1 MAIRLSGINSGL
13 DTDAIVQELVS
24 AYSLKTQKYEKAQTK
39 LSWKQDVWKNL
50 NTKIYSLYTSAS
62 SMRLSSAYSLKKT
75 TVSDNTKASVTASS
89 TAPIG
94 TQTLEVKKLAQACYM
109 TGAEVSLSD
118 GGKVTGDTKLSELG
132 YTGGATSIEVVRD
145 DGTKGKIEILKSTTV
160 SEFVN
165 ALKENGL
172 NANFDEANQRIFAS
186 AKQAGT
192 ENNFLLMGSDKDGAD
207 ALKLLGLDT
216 ALVNKDGTFT
226 DVGAQYYQVSYDL
239 FAAAKENGKTGISG
253 IQEYIK
259 EQIAE
264 YDLLEAQASACKAR
278 DELYDA
284 LEGLGVRPSLS
295 DLQNQVKVYDTSI
308 TEENKKETFKN
319 YLVSKGVKEDD
330 LGKTITNADGTNTSV
345 LDALYEKS
353 EISSHYANAA
363 SQIQEIF
370 KDIYILDRPS
380 VTDLQN
386 VIKEENVTDA
396 DKDGSI
402 SEAEKKDALKT
413 YIEKQTGQKDIDIDN
428 LYTSL
433 TTLEDAG
440 VNGTNISSIRNEIS
454 DTLNGLLPLD
464 NLQAKLTGSTDAEK
478 IASLMGYFKNDLNV
492 DESKINLMSN
502 DDWLKIIDNLET
514 IDLYEN
520 PASAT
525 KLYDS
530 ALSQLDELFANE
542 TDSTRP
548 TIEKL
553 QTELAGVSS
562 DKQVAVLADYLNKY
576 HLSTDLNTEDEET
589 KKKLENLLSDLNKI
603 KDFIP
608 TEERE
613 AYENIDS
620 TILSANLTITD
631 NGQTTEITSIEDLQA
646 AYEDEAFD
654 TTTEAGITNAKNWLA
669 DIMKNADLTEANR
682 TALAESLYTSLQ
694 TISAYETKTVGT
706 AERPSVEALKTTEIT
721 EKMNNSMVKDLAESD
736 DISDLDDAIYDKA
749 MEAFE
754 ANRILN
760 SEEYKGN
767 GASRVDGTDAVI
779 TLNGVEFTGSS
790 NSFNINGF
798 AIDVT
803 GETENGPITIT
814 TNTDTQGIYDKIKDF
829 LTEYNNVIN
838 EMTKLYNA
846 ESASDYEPLTDEEKE
861 AMSEEQIEK
870 WENKI
875 KDSLLRRDTTL
886 NGVMSSVINAMSSTY
901 SVNGKTLSL
910 STFGIKTLGFLNAPD
925 NENYA
930 LHIDGDED
938 DENTSGKE
946 DKLMVAIQEDPD
958 QIMEFMKQLTSGL
971 YTAIDNKMKSTD
983 LSSAY
988 KVYNDKEMDKQYK
1001 EYATIISK
1009 WEEKVSDR
1017 EEYYYNKFSQ
1027 MEVALS
1033 KLNDQTSAISG
1044 LLG

>member
-109 TGAEVSLSD
+109 TGEEVSLSD

-226 DVGAQYYQVSYDL
+226 DVGAQYYQASYDL

-295 DLQNQVKVYDTSI
+295 DLQNQVKVYDNSI
-308 TEENKKETFKN
+308 SEEEKRDAFKS
-319 YLVSKGVKEDD
+319 YLVGKGVKEDD
-330 LGKTITNADGTNTSV
+330 LVGTNTSV

-353 EISSHYANAA
+353 KISSHYANAA

-396 DKDGSI
+396 NKDGSI
-402 SEAEKKDALKT
+402 SEDEKKDALKT
-413 YIEKQTGQKDIDIDN
+413 YIEKQTGQKNVDIEE

-440 VNGTNISSIRNEIS
+440 VNGTNISSIRSEIS

-464 NLQAKLTGSTDAEK
+464 GLQDALTGSTDEQK
-478 IASLMGYFKNDLNV
+478 INLLKKYFEQNLKV
-492 DESKINLMSN
+492 ETSKINLMSN
-502 DDWLKIIDNLET
+502 DDWLYIIDNLET

-520 PASAT
+520 PESAT

-530 ALSQLDELFANE
+530 ALSQLDELFKKE

-576 HLSTDLNTEDEET
+576 HLSTDLDTEDEET

-631 NGQTTEITSIEDLQA
+631 NGTTKIESIEELQN
-646 AYEDEAFD
+646 AYEAKNFD
-654 TTTEAGITNAKNWLA
+654 TTTDAGITNAKAWLA
-669 DIMKNADLTEANR
+669 DIMDDELTPENK
-682 TALAESLYTSLQ
+682 TALAESLYKSLQ
-694 TISAYETKTVGT
+694 TISTYETKTAGPT
-706 AERPSVEALKTTEIT
+706 ERPSVEALKTTEIT